1 MNTMRIL
8 RKVTKNQRGQSLVE
22 FALVLPL
29 LLVLILGIFEFGRL
43 WMTLNVLTGA
53 AREGVRVAAVTD
65 PDATLV
71 QNAAL
76 NVLNAANLTGA
87 SITLAGPNAAN
98 EVTVTIQYDYTV
110 LTGSIVPGLN
120 GTFQLTRSAIMRWEG

>member
-1 MNTMRIL
+1 MRIL

>member
-1 MNTMRIL
+1 MKTL
-8 RKVTKNQRGQSLVE
+8 RKGKQNQRAQSLVE
-22 FALVLPL
+22 FALVLPI

-87 SITLAGPNAAN
+87 SITLTGPNAAN
-98 EVTVTIQYDYTV
+98 EVTVTIQYNYTV